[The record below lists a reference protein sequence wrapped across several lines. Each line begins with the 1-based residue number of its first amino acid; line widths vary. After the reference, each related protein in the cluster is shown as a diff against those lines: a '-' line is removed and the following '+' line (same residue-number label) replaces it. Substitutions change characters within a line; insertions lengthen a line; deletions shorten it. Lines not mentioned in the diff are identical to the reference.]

1 MRGTPDREA
10 GRRRRGNKHVRHVVV
25 LGGSIAG
32 LAATRALRGQG
43 VKVTIVEP
51 DGLAATGARTGV
63 PQGGQLHAL
72 LDMGRTQAE
81 RWFPGLSED
90 LVADGAVLGSGSEVQ
105 LFENA
110 TRKITVP
117 GNELIGVSRTLL
129 EDHIRRRTVLDDG
142 VRVTV
147 GRACGLDIRNG
158 RVTGVR
164 VRTAGSA
171 EVTAVPADAVVDAT
185 GRSSRL
191 TSWLTAEGWPEPPV
205 DRMRIDLGYATAR
218 FRRGG
223 ELPGVSVAHQLP
235 GAAAADAS
243 EQPDTGAIAAV
254 ENGQWMAVIVAYADK
269 RPSRDPAEFLRRMRA
284 MQAGPFGVVAD
295 RCAMIGDVE
304 TYGMAHS
311 LRRNWWAL
319 DRLPGGLFVA
329 GDAVASFNPVYGQG
343 MTCAFLHASCLAAH
357 LRKGADLHAPAHA
370 YFRHIRVVVDAAWE
384 VSTLSD
390 LAQPHVTGPYPR
402 GYRAARRMA
411 DWMGR
416 ASTTDAWVNERF
428 LDVVNMRR
436 RPADLRTPEFL
447 WRVAMAVR
455 DQRTR

>member
-1 MRGTPDREA
+1 M
-10 GRRRRGNKHVRHVVV
+10 RHVVV

-32 LAATRALRGQG
+32 LAATRALRGRG
-43 VKVTIVEP
+43 VKVTVVEP
-51 DGLAATGARTGV
+51 DGLAATGARSGV

-81 RWFPGLSED
+81 RWFPGLSEE
-90 LVADGAVLGSGSEVQ
+90 LVADGAVLGSGSEIQ
-105 LFENA
+105 LFENG
-110 TRKITVP
+110 TRKISVP

-129 EDHIRRRTVLDDG
+129 EEHVRRRTLLDDG
-142 VRVTV
+142 VRVSA

-158 RVTGVR
+158 RVAGVR
-164 VRTAGSA
+164 VRATGSA
-171 EVTAVPADAVVDAT
+171 DVTPLPADAVVDAT

-191 TSWLTAEGWPEPPV
+191 TSWLAAEGWPQPPV

-218 FRRGG
+218 FRRGA

-235 GAAAADAS
+235 GPASGAGAA
-243 EQPDTGAIAAV
+243 EQPDTGAMAAV
-254 ENGQWMAVIVAYADK
+254 EGGQWMAVIVAYADK

-284 MQAGPFGVVAD
+284 MQAAPFGVVAD
-295 RCAMIGDVE
+295 RCAMIGEVD
-304 TYGMAHS
+304 TYGMPHS

-343 MTCAFLHASCLAAH
+343 MTSAFLHASCLAAY
-357 LRKGADLHAPAHA
+357 LGGGADLHAPAHA
-370 YFRHIRVVVDAAWE
+370 YFRRIRVVVDAAWE

-402 GYRAARRMA
+402 GYRAARKTA
-411 DWMGR
+411 DWIAR

-447 WRVAMAVR
+447 WRVAMALR
-455 DQRTR
+455 AQRAR

>member
-1 MRGTPDREA
+1 MQ
-10 GRRRRGNKHVRHVVV
+10 HVVV

-43 VKVTIVEP
+43 LAVTVVEP
-51 DGLAATGARTGV
+51 DGLATTGARGGV

-81 RWFPGLSED
+81 RWFPGLSKD
-90 LVADGAVLGSGSEVQ
+90 LVADGAVLGSGDEIQ
-105 LFENA
+105 LYENG
-110 TRKITVP
+110 TRKVSVP

-142 VRVTV
+142 VSVMV
-147 GRACGLDIRNG
+147 GRACGLDIRGG
-158 RVTGVR
+158 RVAAVR
-164 VRTAGSA
+164 VRTPGSA
-171 EVTAVPADAVVDAT
+171 DVTVVPADAVVDAT

-191 TSWLTAEGWPEPPV
+191 TSWLGAEGWPEPPA

-235 GAAAADAS
+235 GAAAAAAGAA
-243 EQPDTGAIAAV
+243 EQPDTGAMAAV
-254 ENGQWMAVIVAYADK
+254 EGDQWMAVIVAYAER
-269 RPSRDPAEFLRRMRA
+269 RPSRDPAEFLRRMRE
-284 MQAGPFGVVAD
+284 MEAGPFGVVAD

-304 TYGMAHS
+304 TYGMSHS

-343 MTCAFLHASCLAAH
+343 MTSAFLHASCLAAH

-370 YFRHIRVVVDAAWE
+370 YFHHVRVVVDAAWE

-402 GYRAARRMA
+402 GYRMARKMA
-411 DWMGR
+411 DWMAR

-436 RPADLRTPEFL
+436 RPAALRTPEFW
-447 WRVAMAVR
+447 WRVAAALR
-455 DQRTR
+455 AQAAQPGR

>member
-1 MRGTPDREA
+1 MQ
-10 GRRRRGNKHVRHVVV
+10 HVVV

-43 VKVTIVEP
+43 MKVTIVEP
-51 DGLAATGARTGV
+51 DGLATTGPRGGV

-81 RWFPGLSED
+81 RWFPGLSKD
-90 LVADGAVLGSGSEVQ
+90 LVADGAVLGSGSEIQ
-105 LFENA
+105 LFENG
-110 TRKITVP
+110 TRKVSVP

-129 EDHIRRRTVLDDG
+129 EDHIRRRTLLDDG
-142 VRVTV
+142 TSVIA
-147 GRACGLDIRNG
+147 GRACGLDIRGG

-164 VRTAGSA
+164 VRAA
-171 EVTAVPADAVVDAT
+171 DPDPDAVTVVPADAVVDAT

-191 TSWLTAEGWPEPPV
+191 TSWLAAQGWPQPPV

-235 GAAAADAS
+235 PAGASAA
-243 EQPDTGAIAAV
+243 EQPDTGAMAAV
-254 ENGQWMAVIVAYADK
+254 EGGQWMAVIVAYAEN
-269 RPSRDPAEFLRRMRA
+269 RPSRDPAEFLRRMRE
-284 MQAGPFGVVAD
+284 MEAGPFGVVAD
-295 RCAMIGDVE
+295 RCTMIGEVE

-311 LRRNWWAL
+311 LRRNWWAV

-343 MTCAFLHASCLAAH
+343 MTSAFLHASCLAAY

-402 GYRAARRMA
+402 GYRLARKMA

-416 ASTTDAWVNERF
+416 ASTTDAWVNGRF

-436 RPADLRTPEFL
+436 RPADLRTPEF
-447 WRVAMAVR
+447 WWHVARAMRAQRAQGPQLVR
-455 DQRTR
+455 RQRQPLRGR